1 MNRHE
6 QNKLTMFRATQAV
19 LDSNSELVESML
31 PLKNRV
37 VNFRQYIDEIQQRDN
52 EYSGLTAGVT
62 AAKNAAIDALIS
74 SEFLFANALYT
85 FGRESGNEE
94 LKASCRISMSD
105 LTRLREGELEQLSS
119 RHLQFAKTYAA
130 DLIAYGITDEA
141 ITTFGNALNAVR
153 HQFDLLHNKFAGS
166 KAERE
171 LLYQAFEKTDDIL
184 REDID
189 RLMEMIKGQD
199 IEFYDTYRA
208 ARTIKDY
215 GATHKKPE
223 DDTGETNPPVQEET
237 QEESLN

>member
-19 LDSNSELVESML
+19 LDSKSEFVESIL
-31 PLKNRV
+31 PLKNRIV
-37 VNFRQYIDEIQQRDN
+37 DFKQSIDEIQQRDN

-62 AAKNAAIDALIS
+62 AAKNAAIDALIN
-74 SEFLFANALYT
+74 SEFFFANALYT

-94 LKASCRISMSD
+94 LKASCRMSMSD

-130 DLIAYGITDEA
+130 DLIAYGITDET
-141 ITTFGNALNAVR
+141 ISIFENALNAVR
-153 HQFDLLHNKFAGS
+153 HQFDLLHNKFAES

-171 LLYQAFEKTDDIL
+171 LLYQAFEKTDEIL

-189 RLMEMIKGQD
+189 RLMEMVKGKD

-215 GATHKKPE
+215 GTTHKKPE
-223 DDTGETNPPVQEET
+223 DDTGETNPPVPEKTLEGR
-237 QEESLN
+237 S